1 MIRILEETWRD
12 LGRSILVGERY
23 EKNMRG
29 IMLVALLIVAVNIIT
44 GGLNLINGYYSAA
57 ATSPIFILAGLLILY
72 YIRIRKSRTGAVVTA
87 IIAMVIVFT
96 YEAVTVT
103 HGFTIYWTLLLPL
116 AFCYFANVRAGIGL
130 SLYFLALYF
139 VMFCTPLGGS
149 LASHYSDVIRQ
160 RFPLLYLADVILT
173 AYIMVQYH
181 RTTLHQ
187 MDNARQLEEAKEAA
201 DRASSAKSEFLAN
214 MSHEIRTPIN
224 AVLGMNE
231 MILRESTQAR
241 ELYERGDQGTPL
253 KTFENIG
260 IYAGDVKS
268 AGSNL
273 LAIIN
278 NILDFSKIEAD
289 RMEITENRYQL
300 SSILNDVSNL
310 VWFKARARNLEFSV
324 EVEESLPDTLY
335 GDEVRVRQVITN
347 LLSNAVKYTNEGSVF
362 LSVRMAE
369 GSVPKPEQTISM
381 VIAVRDT
388 GIGIR
393 KEDID
398 RLFNKFE
405 RVDLRH
411 NSTVEGT
418 GLGLAITQALVKM
431 MNGKIRVESEYG
443 KGSVF
448 TVTLPQQVVS
458 ADAVGNFRE
467 RFEKSMLEAARYRE
481 SFRAPEARILIV
493 DDTRMNLT
501 VVTGLLKDTG
511 IRIDT
516 ASGGEE
522 ALALTADRPY
532 DLILM
537 DQRMPKMDGT
547 EAMRQIRAQE
557 AGSNRK
563 TPVICLTADA
573 IIGAKE
579 RYIAAGFTDYLT
591 KPVDGMALENML
603 MKYLPAEKVQPLQP
617 EEKAETGNASEGS
630 RLPDADPAFEALRDA
645 GIRPETG
652 LGYCQND
659 GNLYRTVLA
668 EYAQSAGQRQEDLR
682 VSYEAGDWK
691 NYGILVHAVK
701 STSKMIGAAALS
713 ETAAVLETAANRGD
727 AECIRKEHPGMMEV
741 YGRTAGALNEVFG
754 ASDEPPEAD
763 DILEF
768 LPENDEGV

>member
-1 MIRILEETWRD
+1 M
-12 LGRSILVGERY
+12 GERY

-29 IMLVALLIVAVNIIT
+29 ITLVALLLVTVNVIT

-57 ATSPIFILAGLLILY
+57 ATSPMFILAGLLILY
-72 YIRIRKSRTGAVVTA
+72 YIRVRKSQAAAVITA
-87 IIAMVIVFT
+87 MITVIIIFT
-96 YEAVTVT
+96 YGALTVT

-116 AFCYFANVRAGIGL
+116 AFCYFADVRAGIGL

-139 VMFCTPLGGS
+139 VMFCTPLSRS
-149 LASHYSDVIRQ
+149 LATHYSDVIRQ
-160 RFPLLYLADVILT
+160 RFPLLYLANVILT

-187 MDNARQLEEAKEAA
+187 MDNAQQLEEAKEAA
-201 DRASSAKSEFLAN
+201 DRANSAKSDFLAN

-241 ELYERGDQGTPL
+241 ELYERGEQDAQL
-253 KTFENIG
+253 KAFENIG
-260 IYAGDVKS
+260 IYASDVKS

-289 RMEITENRYQL
+289 RMEITEDRYQL
-300 SSILNDVSNL
+300 GSILNDVSNL
-310 VWFKARARNLEFSV
+310 IWFKARARNLEFTV
-324 EVEESLPDTLY
+324 EVDEALPDTLY

-347 LLSNAVKYTNEGSVF
+347 LLSNAVKYTNQGSVS

-369 GSVPKPEQTISM
+369 GSVSEPGQTIYM

-393 KEDID
+393 EEDIGK
-398 RLFNKFE
+398 LFNKFE

-411 NSTVEGT
+411 NGTGEGT
-418 GLGLAITQALVKM
+418 GLGLAITRALVEM
-431 MNGKIRVESEYG
+431 MNGEIRVESEYG

-448 TVTLPQQVVS
+448 TVMLPQRVVTV
-458 ADAVGNFRE
+458 DAIGDFHE

-522 ALALTADRPY
+522 ALTLTANRPY

-547 EAMRQIRAQE
+547 EAMRQIKAQE
-557 AGSNRK
+557 SGSNRE

-591 KPVDGMALENML
+591 KPVDGKALENML
-603 MKYLPAEKVQPLQP
+603 MKYLPAEKVQLLQTS
-617 EEKAETGNASEGS
+617 EETETGNAYEGS
-630 RLPDADPAFEALRDA
+630 RLLDSDPAFEMLRSA

-659 GNLYRTVLA
+659 ANLYRTILA
-668 EYAQSAGQRQEDLR
+668 EYAQSAEQRQKALR
-682 VSYEAGDWK
+682 GSYEAGDWK

-701 STSKMIGAAALS
+701 STSKMIGAAAIS
-713 ETAAVLETAANRGD
+713 ETAAILEAAAKRGD
-727 AECIRKEHPGMMEV
+727 AECLRKEHPGMMEM
-741 YGRTAGALNEVFG
+741 YIRTAGTLKEVFG
-754 ASDEPPEAD
+754 PADETPEAD

-768 LPENDEGV
+768 LPEDDEGF